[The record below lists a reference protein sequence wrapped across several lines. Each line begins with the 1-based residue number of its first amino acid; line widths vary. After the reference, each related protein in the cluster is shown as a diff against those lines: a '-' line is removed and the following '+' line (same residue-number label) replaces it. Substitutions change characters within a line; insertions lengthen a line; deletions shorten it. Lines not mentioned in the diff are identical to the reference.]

1 MSMLSHDDV
10 FELIWNQICEI
21 DGDGVLVIPNGCG
34 KERFE
39 RILKEVE
46 EAMDRDNLHAIA
58 RAEKHK
64 VVRA

>member
-1 MSMLSHDDV
+1 MSKISDADV

-21 DGDGVLVIPNGCG
+21 DGEGVLVIPNGCG

-46 EAMDRDNLHAIA
+46 DAMSPRFPKPKGRKSA
-58 RAEKHK
+58 
-64 VVRA
+64 